1 MEEYSNKMA
10 HLRVEFT
17 KLISSMKSKE
27 TVINCRDSEISQLRG
42 DFEQLKSQLEER
54 ETEISKLR

>member
-1 MEEYSNKMA
+1 MA

-17 KLISSMKSKE
+17 KLIASMKSKE
-27 TVINCRDSEISQLRG
+27 TVINCRDSEISQLRS
-42 DFEQLKSQLEER
+42 DYEQIKSQLEER